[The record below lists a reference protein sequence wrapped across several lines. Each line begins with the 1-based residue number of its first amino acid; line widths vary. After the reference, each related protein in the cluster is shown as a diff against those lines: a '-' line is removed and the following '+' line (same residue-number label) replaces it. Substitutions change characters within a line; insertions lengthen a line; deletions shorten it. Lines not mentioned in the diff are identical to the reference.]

1 MDYIKVIAKENDILD
16 LNMVYNMTLQPMRTD
31 EKVEGTLKFSPIG
44 VWEGTGQQVEVM
56 ISEQV
61 EGSKNTLVGVSLILA
76 SMVLSMA

>member
-61 EGSKNTLVGVSLILA
+61 DGSKNTLVGVSLILA
-76 SMVLSMA
+76 SMVFSMA